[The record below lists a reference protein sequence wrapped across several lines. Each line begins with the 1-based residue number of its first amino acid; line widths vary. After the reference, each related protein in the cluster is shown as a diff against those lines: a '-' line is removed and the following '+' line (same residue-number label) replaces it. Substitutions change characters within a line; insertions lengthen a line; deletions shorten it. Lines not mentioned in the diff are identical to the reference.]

1 MNTEPTA
8 AQLIELVVAIPG
20 VAGIEPG
27 IGTSLRA
34 LDARIRRT
42 GPHATHFGLHVD
54 HSGGT
59 VTVEVSLDRS
69 RPIRD
74 TVQDI
79 QHTLH
84 NASPRRRPSQP
95 SGRYACNRSPRT
107 NRPRRRPSPQL
118 GADTT

>member
-42 GPHATHFGLHVD
+42 GPRATHFGLHVD
-54 HSGGT
+54 HNART
-59 VTVEVSLDRS
+59 VTVEVSLNRS
-69 RPIRD
+69 RPIRQ
-74 TVQDI
+74 TVRDI
-79 QHTLH
+79 QHALH
-84 NASPRRRPSQP
+84 
-95 SGRYACNRSPRT
+95 
-107 NRPRRRPSPQL
+107 
-118 GADTT
+118 GALAATMPEPTQWQVRVQSLSAN

>member
-84 NASPRRRPSQP
+84 NALAATAPESTQWKIRVQSLT
-95 SGRYACNRSPRT
+95 T
-107 NRPRRRPSPQL
+107 N
-118 GADTT
+118 

>member
-42 GPHATHFGLHVD
+42 EPHATHFGLHVD
-54 HSGGT
+54 HNART
-59 VTVEVSLDRS
+59 VTVEVSLNRS
-69 RPIRD
+69 RPIRQ
-74 TVQDI
+74 TVRDI
-79 QHTLH
+79 QHALH
-84 NASPRRRPSQP
+84 
-95 SGRYACNRSPRT
+95 
-107 NRPRRRPSPQL
+107 
-118 GADTT
+118 GALAATMPEPTQWQVRVQSLSAN

>member
-1 MNTEPTA
+1 MRTEPTA
-8 AQLIELVVAIPG
+8 SELVDLVVAIPG

-42 GPHATHFGLHVD
+42 GPHATHFGLHID

-69 RPIRD
+69 RPVRD

-79 QHTLH
+79 QHTLQ
-84 NASPRRRPSQP
+84 NAL
-95 SGRYACNRSPRT
+95 A
-107 NRPRRRPSPQL
+107 
-118 GADTT
+118 ATTPESTRWQVRVQSLTAR

>member
-42 GPHATHFGLHVD
+42 EPHATHFGLHVD
-54 HSGGT
+54 HNART
-59 VTVEVSLDRS
+59 VTVEVSLNRS
-69 RPIRD
+69 RPIRQ
-74 TVQDI
+74 TVRDI
-79 QHTLH
+79 QHALH
-84 NASPRRRPSQP
+84 
-95 SGRYACNRSPRT
+95 
-107 NRPRRRPSPQL
+107 
-118 GADTT
+118 GALAETMPEPTQWQVRVQSLSAN